1 MVPVSSPTGSRPKA
15 ESSRELAALSVAT
28 LAAQYASFLL
38 ASIFFLRLR
47 RRFFAA
53 MLLTSSV
60 DDRVDPLTGEEVLLR
75 VFDFGSVVEGRVHI
89 PVTMCVRDAL
99 HGPGRRLAEGDG
111 CRRALNGDDL
121 EIFTGT
127 LSGRC
132 LFLSFGLLGL
142 LLLLALL
149 DPVLEHPEAEAG
161 HGRRDPQKDDERADV
176 DFDHGVTS

>member
-1 MVPVSSPTGSRPKA
+1 MR
-15 ESSRELAALSVAT
+15 
-28 LAAQYASFLL
+28 
-38 ASIFFLRLR
+38 
-47 RRFFAA
+47 
-53 MLLTSSV
+53 
-60 DDRVDPLTGEEVLLR
+60 
-75 VFDFGSVVEGRVHI
+75 
-89 PVTMCVRDAL
+89 VRDAL

-132 LFLSFGLLGL
+132 LFLPFGLLGL

-161 HGRRDPQKDDERADV
+161 RGRRDPQ
-176 DFDHGVTS
+176 

>member
-53 MLLTSSV
+53 MLLTSLV

-75 VFDFGSVVEGRVHI
+75 VFDFGSVVEGRAY
-89 PVTMCVRDAL
+89 PRYNARQGCAARP
-99 HGPGRRLAEGDG
+99 GPSPRRGRWLPT
-111 CRRALNGDDL
+111 C
-121 EIFTGT
+121 
-127 LSGRC
+127 
-132 LFLSFGLLGL
+132 
-142 LLLLALL
+142 
-149 DPVLEHPEAEAG
+149 PEW
-161 HGRRDPQKDDERADV
+161 
-176 DFDHGVTS
+176 

>member
-1 MVPVSSPTGSRPKA
+1 M
-15 ESSRELAALSVAT
+15 
-28 LAAQYASFLL
+28 
-38 ASIFFLRLR
+38 
-47 RRFFAA
+47 
-53 MLLTSSV
+53 
-60 DDRVDPLTGEEVLLR
+60 DPLTGEEVLLR

-89 PVTMCVRDAL
+89 PVTMRVRDAL
-99 HGPGRRLAEGDG
+99 HGPGSRLAESDG

-132 LFLSFGLLGL
+132 LFLPFGLLGL

-161 HGRRDPQKDDERADV
+161 RGRRDPQ
-176 DFDHGVTS
+176 